1 MHLTGNYFNMICNTT
16 RDQQDYSMSDQFQAY
31 QIGKNDEGQRCSLV
45 QLDEGDL
52 MEGDVTVRVEYTTL
66 NYKDGLA
73 LTGRSPIIRKFPLT
87 PGIDFSGSVIES
99 SHADFKKGDLVVLN
113 GFGVGEAHSGGYAQ
127 KARVSGDWL
136 VPLPEG
142 VDTRHAMAIGTAGYT
157 AMLSVMALE
166 DHGLQ
171 PGDGDILVTGASG
184 GVGSVA
190 LAVLSRLGYRV
201 VATTGRMHEKEF
213 LVGLGAAD
221 VLDRADFAEKA
232 RALGRETWA
241 GAIDV
246 AGGNTLA
253 NVLSQLKSGGA
264 AAICGLAESMNLPT
278 TVAPFILRGVAM
290 YGIDSVMAP
299 IARRKQAWQRLA
311 ADLDPGLLDDLS
323 FDLDFFDLPQAAADI
338 LDGKIRG
345 RAVVKV
351 P

>member
-1 MHLTGNYFNMICNTT
+1 
-16 RDQQDYSMSDQFQAY
+16 MSEQFQAY
-31 QIGKNDEGQRCSLV
+31 QIGKGDEGQRCVLT
-45 QLDEGDL
+45 QLSDSDL
-52 MEGDVTVRVEYTTL
+52 MEGDVTVDVEYTTL

-87 PGIDFSGSVIES
+87 PGIDFSGTVSES
-99 SHADFKKGDLVVLN
+99 SHSGFNVGDRVILN
-113 GFGVGEAHSGGYAQ
+113 GFGVGEGHSGGYAQ

-136 VPLPEG
+136 VALPEG
-142 VDTRHAMAIGTAGYT
+142 LDTRHAMAIGTAGYT
-157 AMLSVMALE
+157 AMLSIMALE
-166 DHGLQ
+166 DHGIN

-190 LAVLSRLGYRV
+190 VAILNRLGHRV
-201 VATTGRMHEKEF
+201 VATTGRMNEKEF
-213 LVGLGAAD
+213 LAGLGAAD

-232 RALGRETWA
+232 RPLGKELWS

-253 NVLSQLKSGGA
+253 NVLSQLKYGGA

-278 TVAPFILRGVAM
+278 TVAPFILRGISM
-290 YGIDSVMAP
+290 YGIDSVNAP
-299 IARRKQAWQRLA
+299 ISKRKIAWQRLA
-311 ADLDPGLLDDLS
+311 SDLDLDLLDSLS
-323 FDLDFFDLPQAAADI
+323 FDLDFADLPQAAEDI

>member
-1 MHLTGNYFNMICNTT
+1 MAETFTAWLVEETESGSTAKLT
-16 RDQQDYSMSDQFQAY
+16 
-31 QIGKNDEGQRCSLV
+31 
-45 QLDEGDL
+45 QLGDDAL
-52 MEGDVTVRVEYTTL
+52 MDGDVDVRINASTI

-73 LTGRSPIIRKFPLT
+73 LTGRSPIIRRFPLT

-99 SHADFKKGDLVVLN
+99 THADFSVGDEVILN
-113 GFGVGEAHSGGYAQ
+113 GFGVGEVHSGGYAQ

-136 VPLPEG
+136 VPVPAGL
-142 VDTRHAMAIGTAGYT
+142 DTRRAMAIGTAGYT
-157 AMLSVMALE
+157 AMLCVLALE
-166 DHGLQ
+166 DHGIT
-171 PGDGDILVTGASG
+171 PDSGDILVTGAAG

-190 LAVLSRLGYRV
+190 VAVLSKLGYRV
-201 VATTGRMHEKEF
+201 VASTGRPQEADF
-213 LVGLGAAD
+213 LKHLGAAEI
-221 VLDRADFAEKA
+221 VERASFADKP
-232 RALGRETWA
+232 RPLGKEIWA

-253 NVLSQLKSGGA
+253 NVLSQIKRGGA

-278 TVAPFILRGVAM
+278 SVAPFILRGIAM

-299 IARRKQAWQRLA
+299 IPRRKLAWQRLA
-311 ADLDPGLLDDLS
+311 SDLDLALLDELS
-323 FDLDFFDLPQAAADI
+323 FDIDFADLPQAGSDI